1 MDRPQWIGQHSGT
14 PGVYPPSILIQYFLE
29 RSLGAPWG
37 DGTSA
42 HVPES
47 NFGVRHIRGV
57 SRGKLAGTPRVE
69 LIVAAGPE
77 AGKKFPVSERRT
89 VIGRRKGDILIRDVE
104 ISGTHCVVEVDDTG
118 SVSITD
124 LDSTNGTYVNGK
136 RVQRAELSNNDR
148 LTLGQSKVTVRIEQ
162 PQAAAQPMAQPAAQP
177 AAQPVPQPARAAAG
191 ASAGVGAG
199 GGMDMGAGLGGA
211 FDAEGIGALITEE
224 LEGFSENTDS
234 LVLDLARAEEE
245 LKLPFRTN
253 LYLEFLEGEQAG
265 TRFQF
270 PKGNIVIGRL
280 NADLVVKDSDVSR
293 RHALV
298 EAYTRDKIFVKDLA
312 STNGTYVNGQ
322 KVTYD
327 KLKHGDKIRVGRTV
341 LRFIVEELQ

>member
-1 MDRPQWIGQHSGT
+1 MGNGPT
-14 PGVYPPSILIQYFLE
+14 
-29 RSLGAPWG
+29 
-37 DGTSA
+37 
-42 HVPES
+42 
-47 NFGVRHIRGV
+47 
-57 SRGKLAGTPRVE
+57 VE

-77 AGKKFPVSERRT
+77 AGKTFQVDGRRT

-104 ISGTHCVVEVDDTG
+104 ISGTHCVIEVDDRGT
-118 SVSITD
+118 VSITD

-136 RVQRAELSNNDR
+136 RVQRAELNNNDR
-148 LTLGQSKVTVRIEQ
+148 LTLGQSKVTVRMQ
-162 PQAAAQPMAQPAAQP
+162 GGASDNVPQ
-177 AAQPVPQPARAAAG
+177 QPVPQQPAQAAGGMGGAPAAAPAPQQPRATPA
-191 ASAGVGAG
+191 ASASA
-199 GGMDMGAGLGGA
+199 ASGLGGGGGGA
-211 FDAEGIGALITEE
+211 GFDAEGIGALITEE

-270 PKGNIVIGRL
+270 PKGNIVVGRL

-293 RHALV
+293 RHALI

-327 KLKHGDKIRVGRTV
+327 KLKDGDKIRVGRTV
-341 LRFIVEELQ
+341 LKFIVEDLQ

>member
-1 MDRPQWIGQHSGT
+1 MGMNGT
-14 PGVYPPSILIQYFLE
+14 
-29 RSLGAPWG
+29 
-37 DGTSA
+37 T
-42 HVPES
+42 
-47 NFGVRHIRGV
+47 
-57 SRGKLAGTPRVE
+57 VE

-77 AGKKFPVSERRT
+77 AGKTFDVGERRT

-104 ISGTHCVVEVDDTG
+104 ISGTHCVIEIDDRG
-118 SVSITD
+118 NVSITD

-136 RVQRAELSNNDR
+136 RVQRSELRNNDR
-148 LTLGQSKVTVRIEQ
+148 LTLGQSKVTVRFKGEAGAGMDASPVVSHEPSPPPIPQQ
-162 PQAAAQPMAQPAAQP
+162 PQQVQQPAASP
-177 AAQPVPQPARAAAG
+177 SPFDSP
-191 ASAGVGAG
+191 G
-199 GGMDMGAGLGGA
+199 GGFDNGGGLGDS
-211 FDAEGIGALITEE
+211 FDAEGIGQLITEE

-265 TRFQF
+265 TRYQF
-270 PKGNIVIGRL
+270 PKGNIVVGRL

-293 RHALV
+293 RHALI

-312 STNGTYVNGQ
+312 STNGTWVNGQ

-327 KLKHGDKIRVGRTV
+327 KLKDGDKIRVGRTV
-341 LRFIVEELQ
+341 LKFIVEDLQ

>member
-1 MDRPQWIGQHSGT
+1 MGMNGT
-14 PGVYPPSILIQYFLE
+14 
-29 RSLGAPWG
+29 
-37 DGTSA
+37 T
-42 HVPES
+42 
-47 NFGVRHIRGV
+47 
-57 SRGKLAGTPRVE
+57 VE

-77 AGKKFPVSERRT
+77 AGKTFDVGERRT

-104 ISGTHCVVEVDDTG
+104 ISGTHCVIEIDERG
-118 SVSITD
+118 NVSITD

-136 RVQRAELSNNDR
+136 RVQRSELHNNDR
-148 LTLGQSKVTVRIEQ
+148 LTLGQSKVTVRLKGEAG
-162 PQAAAQPMAQPAAQP
+162 AAAPSPSPSAQPAAQP
-177 AAQPVPQPARAAAG
+177 PPIPQQPQAQPAMPS
-191 ASAGVGAG
+191 ASPFEG
-199 GGMDMGAGLGGA
+199 GGGFGNGGGGIGDS
-211 FDAEGIGALITEE
+211 FDAEGIGQLITEE

-265 TRFQF
+265 TRYQF
-270 PKGNIVIGRL
+270 PKGNIVVGRL

-293 RHALV
+293 RHALI

-312 STNGTYVNGQ
+312 STNGTWVNGQ

-341 LRFIVEELQ
+341 LKFIVEDLQ